1 MTIAWDVAGLPFTLS
16 PSSDKA
22 WTIDKATAMVTVT
35 ARAAAHGDIF
45 IDPGSDNQLGSESML
60 NAATLLGVPPT
71 TATGASCASS
81 SN

>member
-1 MTIAWDVAGLPFTLS
+1 MTIAWDVPGLPFTLS
-16 PSSDKA
+16 PSSDEA
-22 WTIDKATAMVTVT
+22 WTIDKATATVT
-35 ARAAAHGDIF
+35 ARAAAHSDIF

>member
-1 MTIAWDVAGLPFTLS
+1 
-16 PSSDKA
+16 
-22 WTIDKATAMVTVT
+22 VT
-35 ARAAAHGDIF
+35 ARAAAHSDIF